1 MTDIVAAAQAHLAS
15 LPQHLKSRYSAV
27 LIANLVEEI
36 EDLQELRK
44 LDGESL
50 GKSVEEY
57 NRMKELCVNGGCSSG
72 LDSETDRK
80 SAATQGSAHSCCQ
93 PFDSAPVTSQKP
105 VAWVR
110 FYPNGGPQSV
120 YLDRPPPDA
129 EPLYRATVSVHPT
142 ISADERAVLEAILYR
157 HRAAEGT
164 EIRTIR
170 DLLARFS

>member
-57 NRMKELCVNGGCSSG
+57 NRMKELCVNGKY
-72 LDSETDRK
+72 LTD
-80 SAATQGSAHSCCQ
+80 
-93 PFDSAPVTSQKP
+93 
-105 VAWVR
+105 
-110 FYPNGGPQSV
+110 
-120 YLDRPPPDA
+120 
-129 EPLYRATVSVHPT
+129 E
-142 ISADERAVLEAILYR
+142 EREAIEAMACYFDMRGNLTMQSW
-157 HRAAEGT
+157 GS
-164 EIRTIR
+164 
-170 DLLARFS
+170 LLRILLERLK

>member
-1 MTDIVAAAQAHLAS
+1 MDDIRAAAQAHLAS

-36 EDLQELRK
+36 EHLQELRQ

-57 NRMKELCVNGGCSSG
+57 NRMKELCIDGKH
-72 LDSETDRK
+72 LTDEEREVL
-80 SAATQGSAHSCCQ
+80 SA
-93 PFDSAPVTSQKP
+93 
-105 VAWVR
+105 
-110 FYPNGGPQSV
+110 
-120 YLDRPPPDA
+120 
-129 EPLYRATVSVHPT
+129 
-142 ISADERAVLEAILYR
+142 IIYR
-157 HRAAEGT
+157 HRAAEGP

>member
-57 NRMKELCVNGGCSSG
+57 NRMKELCVNGKHLTDAEREAIERAAFVSDQAG
-72 LDSETDRK
+72 LEK
-80 SAATQGSAHSCCQ
+80 SAATLR
-93 PFDSAPVTSQKP
+93 K
-105 VAWVR
+105 
-110 FYPNGGPQSV
+110 
-120 YLDRPPPDA
+120 L
-129 EPLYRATVSVHPT
+129 L
-142 ISADERAVLEAILYR
+142 ERMK
-157 HRAAEGT
+157 
-164 EIRTIR
+164 
-170 DLLARFS
+170 